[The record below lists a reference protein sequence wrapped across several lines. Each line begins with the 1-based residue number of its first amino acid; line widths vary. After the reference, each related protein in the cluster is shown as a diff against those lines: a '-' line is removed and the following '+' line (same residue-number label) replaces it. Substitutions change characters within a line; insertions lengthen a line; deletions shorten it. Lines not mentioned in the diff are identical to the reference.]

1 VPPPS
6 TPVESIEDESARERE
21 RSIAA
26 FVAVLG
32 NGGTLKAAAAAADV
46 TVDEAQRA
54 VMQNDAI
61 VQRIVMAKKAALSLA
76 DVTPNRTLLEVARI
90 AYSDARDAFDEGG
103 KLRDPHEWDDDTAAT
118 VSSVDQEVRFEGRG
132 DDREMVRIAKIR
144 RHDKMNALN
153 FLGRQQKL
161 IGTEGDGV
169 SELANALADRLNA
182 QRAPPQRLRA
192 PVPLVEVVDTGL
204 SAAELAS

>member
-169 SELANALADRLNA
+169 SELTNALADRLNA